1 MWWWSYRLARRGGY
15 SIPAS
20 LAFALFDK
28 SLPHRPPFEERQ
40 ADYLARV
47 ADLNRRLAED
57 ARERADSLMQNADP
71 SAEEARE
78 KADALARVAYLSTEE
93 ARSARMIA
101 ARHAAQQQ
109 ARDLTVRPRPRR
121 H

>member
-20 LAFALFDK
+20 LAFAVFDK

-47 ADLNRRLAED
+47 ADLDRRLAED
-57 ARERADSLMQNADP
+57 ARERADLLMRNADP
-71 SAEEARE
+71 LAEEARE
-78 KADALARVAYLSTEE
+78 KADALARVAFLSTEE
-93 ARSARMIA
+93 ARNARMVA

-109 ARDLTVRPRPRR
+109 EPDPTVRPRPHR
-121 H
+121 

>member
-1 MWWWSYRLARRGGY
+1 MWWWSYRLARRAGY

-20 LAFALFDK
+20 LAFAVFDK

-47 ADLNRRLAED
+47 ADLDIRSAED
-57 ARERADSLMQNADP
+57 ARERADLLARNVDP

-78 KADALARVAYLSTEE
+78 KADALARVADLSAEE
-93 ARSARMIA
+93 ARNARVVA
-101 ARHAAQQQ
+101 AQRAAQQQ
-109 ARDLTVRPRPRR
+109 EPDTTARRRPRR
-121 H
+121 

>member
-20 LAFALFDK
+20 LAFAVFDK

-47 ADLNRRLAED
+47 ADLDRRLAEG
-57 ARERADSLMQNADP
+57 ARERADLLVRNADP
-71 SAEEARE
+71 LAKEATE
-78 KADALARVAYLSTEE
+78 KADALARVAFLSAEE
-93 ARSARMIA
+93 ARNARMVA
-101 ARHAAQQQ
+101 ALHAAQQQ
-109 ARDLTVRPRPRR
+109 TMRPRPRR
-121 H
+121 

>member
-20 LAFALFDK
+20 LAFTVFDK

-47 ADLNRRLAED
+47 ADLDRRVAED
-57 ARERADSLMQNADP
+57 AKVRADLLVRNADR
-71 SAEEARE
+71 SAEAARE
-78 KADALARVAYLSTEE
+78 KADALAQVAYLSAKE
-93 ARSARMIA
+93 ARNARMVA
-101 ARHAAQQQ
+101 AQHAALRQG
-109 ARDLTVRPRPRR
+109 ADPTVCLRPRR
-121 H
+121 